1 MIILA
6 VIPTVVSTVI
16 SSIVFTVIP
25 PVVFTV
31 IPPFVSTVVPPV
43 VSAIISTVIPP
54 VVSTAVST
62 IISAIISPVTSAVIP
77 PIVPAVTRAR
87 AAIVIRSTLQEVPGA
102 IFILLP
108 VSHAPGVATTFSATA
123 FCPTATSTLVISC
136 DVHSHV
142 LPCGVQSD
150 TFSESYHCLLCIF
163 TILEGDEG
171 NVSFRIVR
179 CRWLLTICHWP
190 KLLGEGLHNP
200 MPSKKC
206 QALLMAAFDL
216 DVNSRH
222 DLGFLQKPGRYFH
235 KAFSGSLRKF

>member
-87 AAIVIRSTLQEVPGA
+87 PRASAFSTPLHEVPGA
-102 IFILLP
+102 LFILLP
-108 VSHAPGVATTFSATA
+108 VSHPPAKAALSLVAATTTT
-123 FCPTATSTLVISC
+123 CLPITC